1 MDFIVNTVHEFNF
14 FFFFFYLRP
23 SHESTGWGYN
33 PSFPTFS
40 HQKPNLASLEL
51 SDNLLF
57 DDFGRIILSCQPSFF
72 TARLVHFFK
81 VLQKVRRSLPL
92 NTNWAKLVK

>member
-14 FFFFFYLRP
+14 FFFYLRA
-23 SHESTGWGYN
+23 SHKSTGWGYN

-40 HQKPNLASLEL
+40 HQKPNLASSEL

-57 DDFGRIILSCQPSFF
+57 GDLNWSKENWTNYPLVSTLLFYSQTCAFLQSPSKSLSRF
-72 TARLVHFFK
+72 TVEC
-81 VLQKVRRSLPL
+81 
-92 NTNWAKLVK
+92 